1 MTTLAD
7 FDMTTLKIE
16 LRGIM
21 ALISVD
27 RRTRKPL
34 HRQIYDSFRDRV
46 IRRELR
52 AGELVPSS
60 RLLARELRVSR
71 LPVLNAYAQLLA
83 EGYFESRVGAGT
95 FIATSLPSQN
105 QSLGAAAARI
115 DYASRRISSCA
126 AAMPRYERPVWA
138 GSLGP
143 FQIGQPDL
151 HSFPM
156 EIWSKLI
163 ARYSRRVQVKG
174 LQYGDPMGLPELRE
188 AIAVYLRT
196 ARGVHCETDQIMIV
210 SGSQQALDLT
220 IRVIVDPGAAIWVEE
235 PGYWLVHHVLRAAGC
250 RAMPVPVDA
259 EGLNVVA
266 GIKLNRKARA
276 AFVAPSHQYPLG
288 VTMSATRRLQ
298 LLEWA
303 QRAGAWIVEDD
314 YDSEYRYNSKPI
326 ASLQGMDHH
335 GRVIYIGT
343 FSKVMF
349 PALRLGYIVIPPDL
363 VERFAAMRQSMDLCP
378 SHIPQSVM
386 HQFIREGHFAR
397 HIRRMRPIYAE
408 RRAVLI
414 TELARV
420 FGEGAEIVGDEAGLH
435 LALVLPQLR
444 NDRQLAVR
452 AANESLWL
460 SPLSASFVGK
470 SPRHGFVLGFGN
482 TRANQI
488 PAAIRQLKR
497 LCAYRLNIIRGL

>member
-1 MTTLAD
+1 MTTLGD
-7 FDMTTLKIE
+7 FDMTTLKTE
-16 LRGIM
+16 LRGVV

-27 RRTRKPL
+27 RRARKPL
-34 HRQIYDSFRDRV
+34 HQQIYDSFRHR
-46 IRRELR
+46 IIQRELR

-60 RLLARELRVSR
+60 RRLARELRVSR

-95 FIATSLPSQN
+95 FIATSLPAQHH
-105 QSLGAAAARI
+105 SLGAAAIRI
-115 DYASRRISSCA
+115 DHTSRRISSRA

-138 GSLGP
+138 GNLGP

-156 EIWSKLI
+156 DIWSKLI

-174 LQYGDPMGLPELRE
+174 LQYGDPMGLPDLRE
-188 AIAVYLRT
+188 TIAVYLRT
-196 ARGVHCETDQIMIV
+196 ARGVRCEADQIMIV

-220 IRVIVDPGAAIWVEE
+220 TRVIVDPGAAVWVEE

-250 RAMPVPVDA
+250 RSVPVPVDA
-259 EGLNVVA
+259 EGLNVAA
-266 GIKLNRKARA
+266 GIRLNRKARA

-303 QRAGAWIVEDD
+303 QRAAAWIVEDD

-326 ASLQGMDHH
+326 ASLQGMDQHD
-335 GRVIYIGT
+335 RVIYIGS

-349 PALRLGYIVIPPDL
+349 PALRLGYIVIPSAL
-363 VERFAAMRQSMDLCP
+363 VESFAAMRQSMDLCP
-378 SHIPQSVM
+378 SHIPQAVM
-386 HQFIREGHFAR
+386 LEFIREGHFAR

-408 RRAVLI
+408 RREVLAA
-414 TELARV
+414 ELARA
-420 FGEGAEIVGDEAGLH
+420 FGEGAEIIGDEAGLH
-435 LALVLPQLR
+435 VALLLPQLR
-444 NDRQLAVR
+444 NDQQLAAR
-452 AANESLWL
+452 AAKESLWL
-460 SPLSASFVGK
+460 SPLSASYVGK
-470 SPRHGFVLGFGN
+470 SPRRGFVLGFGN

-488 PAAIRQLKR
+488 PAAVRQLR
-497 LCAYRLNIIRGL
+497 GLCAASS

>member
-1 MTTLAD
+1 MTTLTD
-7 FDMTTLKIE
+7 LDMTTLKTE

-27 RRTRKPL
+27 RRARKPL
-34 HRQIYDSFRDRV
+34 HRQIYDSFRHRIV
-46 IRRELR
+46 LRQLR

-60 RLLARELRVSR
+60 RWLARELRVSR

-95 FIATSLPSQN
+95 FVATSLPSQPR
-105 QSLGAAAARI
+105 SLGAEQTRI
-115 DYASRRISSCA
+115 NNTSRRISSRA
-126 AAMPRYERPVWA
+126 AAMPAYERPVWA

-156 EIWSKLI
+156 DIWSKLI

-174 LQYGDPMGLPELRE
+174 LQYGDPMGLRELRE
-188 AIAVYLRT
+188 TIAVYLRT
-196 ARGVHCETDQIMIV
+196 ARGVHCEAGQIMIV

-220 IRVIVDPGAAIWVEE
+220 TRVIVDPGAAVWVEE
-235 PGYWLVHHVLRAAGC
+235 PGYWLVHHVLRASCC
-250 RAMPVPVDA
+250 RSVPVPVDA
-259 EGLNVVA
+259 EGLNVAA
-266 GIKLNRKARA
+266 GIRLNRKARA
-276 AFVAPSHQYPLG
+276 VFVAPSHQYPLG

-303 QRAGAWIVEDD
+303 QRAAAWIVEDD

-335 GRVIYIGT
+335 DRVIYIGT

-378 SHIPQSVM
+378 SHIPQAVM
-386 HQFIREGHFAR
+386 LEFIREGHFAR

-408 RRAVLI
+408 RREVLV
-414 TELARV
+414 TELARA
-420 FGEGAEIVGDEAGLH
+420 FDEGAAMIGDEAGMH
-435 LALVLPQLR
+435 LALLLPKLR
-444 NDRQLAVR
+444 NDQRLAAR
-452 AANESLWL
+452 AAKESLWL
-460 SPLSASFVGK
+460 SPLSASYVSK

-488 PAAIRQLKR
+488 PAAVRQLKG
-497 LCAYRLNIIRGL
+497 LCAASS

>member
-1 MTTLAD
+1 MTNLAG
-7 FDMTTLKIE
+7 FDMTTLKTE
-16 LRGIM
+16 LRGVA

-27 RRTRKPL
+27 RRARKPL
-34 HRQIYDSFRDRV
+34 HQQIYDSFRDRI

-60 RLLARELRVSR
+60 RSLARELRVSR

-95 FIATSLPSQN
+95 FVAPSLPAEHR
-105 QSLGAAAARI
+105 SLGAAAATI
-115 DYASRRISSCA
+115 DKASRRISSRA
-126 AAMPRYERPVWA
+126 AAMPPYERPVWA
-138 GSLGP
+138 GNLGP
-143 FQIGQPDL
+143 FQVGQPDL

-156 EIWSKLI
+156 DIWSKLI

-188 AIAVYLRT
+188 TIAVYLRT
-196 ARGVHCETDQIMIV
+196 ARGVHCEASQIMIV

-220 IRVIVDPGAAIWVEE
+220 TRVIVDPGAAVWVEE
-235 PGYWLVHHVLRAAGC
+235 PGYWLVHYVLRAAGC
-250 RAMPVPVDA
+250 RSLPVPVDA
-259 EGLNVVA
+259 EGLNVAA
-266 GIKLNRKARA
+266 GIRINRKARA

-326 ASLQGMDHH
+326 ASLQGMDQQ

-349 PALRLGYIVIPPDL
+349 PALRLGYIVIPPDQ
-363 VERFAAMRQSMDLCP
+363 VERFAALRQSMDLCP
-378 SHIPQSVM
+378 SHIPQAVM
-386 HQFIREGHFAR
+386 LEFIREGHFAR

-408 RRAVLI
+408 RREVLVS
-414 TELARV
+414 ELERA
-420 FGEGAEIVGDEAGLH
+420 FGEGAAIIGDEAGMH
-435 LALVLPQLR
+435 LALLLSKLR
-444 NDRQLAVR
+444 NDRQLAAR
-452 AANESLWL
+452 AAKESLWL
-460 SPLSASFVGK
+460 SPLSASYVGK
-470 SPRHGFVLGFGN
+470 SPHHGFVLGFGN

-488 PAAIRQLKR
+488 PAAVRQLKG
-497 LCAYRLNIIRGL
+497 LCAASS

>member
-1 MTTLAD
+1 MTTLVV
-7 FDMTTLKIE
+7 FDMTTVKTE
-16 LRGIM
+16 LRGVV

-27 RRTRKPL
+27 CRARKPL
-34 HRQIYDSFRDRV
+34 HQQIYDSFRDRI

-60 RLLARELRVSR
+60 RRLARELRVSR

-95 FIATSLPSQN
+95 FIASSLPAQHR
-105 QSLGAAAARI
+105 SLGATAARI
-115 DYASRRISSCA
+115 DRASRRISSRA

-156 EIWSKLI
+156 DIWSKLI

-188 AIAVYLRT
+188 TIAVYLRT
-196 ARGVHCETDQIMIV
+196 ARGVRCEADQIMIV

-220 IRVIVDPGAAIWVEE
+220 TRVIVDPGAPVWVEE

-250 RAMPVPVDA
+250 RSVPVPVDA
-259 EGLNVVA
+259 EGLNVAA
-266 GIKLNRKARA
+266 GIRLNRKARA
-276 AFVAPSHQYPLG
+276 SFVAPSHQYPLG

-298 LLEWA
+298 LLAWA
-303 QRAGAWIVEDD
+303 QRADAWIVEDD

-326 ASLQGMDHH
+326 ASLQGIDQHE
-335 GRVIYIGT
+335 RVIYIGS

-349 PALRLGYIVIPPDL
+349 PALRLGYVVIPSAL
-363 VERFAAMRQSMDLCP
+363 VESFAAMRQSMDLCP
-378 SHIPQSVM
+378 SHIPQAVM
-386 HQFIREGHFAR
+386 LEFIREGHFAR

-408 RRAVLI
+408 RRKVLAA
-414 TELARV
+414 ELARV
-420 FGEGAEIVGDEAGLH
+420 FGEGAEIIGDEAGLH
-435 LALVLPQLR
+435 VALWLPKLR
-444 NDRQLAVR
+444 DDQQLAAR
-452 AANESLWL
+452 AAKESLWL
-460 SPLSASFVGK
+460 SPLSASYVGK

-488 PAAIRQLKR
+488 PAAVRQLKR
-497 LCAYRLNIIRGL
+497 LCAASS

>member
-1 MTTLAD
+1 
-7 FDMTTLKIE
+7 MTTLKTD
-16 LRGIM
+16 LRGIA

-27 RRTRKPL
+27 RRARKPL
-34 HRQIYDSFRDRV
+34 HQQIYDSFRHRI

-60 RLLARELRVSR
+60 RSLARELRVSR

-95 FIATSLPSQN
+95 FVATSLPGQHR
-105 QSLGAAAARI
+105 SLGSVAARI
-115 DYASRRISSCA
+115 ENTSRKISERA
-126 AAMPRYERPVWA
+126 AAMPPYERPVWA
-138 GSLGP
+138 GHLGP
-143 FQIGQPDL
+143 FQVGQPDL

-156 EIWSKLI
+156 DVWSKLI

-188 AIAVYLRT
+188 TIAMYLRT
-196 ARGVHCETDQIMIV
+196 ARGVHCEAGQIMIM

-220 IRVIVDPGAAIWVEE
+220 TRVIVDPGAAVWVEE

-250 RAMPVPVDA
+250 RSVPVPVDA
-259 EGLNVVA
+259 EGLNVA
-266 GIKLNRKARA
+266 TGIKLNRKARA
-276 AFVAPSHQYPLG
+276 AFLAPSHQYPLG

-335 GRVIYIGT
+335 DRVVYIGT

-363 VERFAAMRQSMDLCP
+363 VQSFAAMRQSMDLCP
-378 SHIPQSVM
+378 SHIPQAVM
-386 HQFIREGHFAR
+386 REFIREGHFAR

-408 RRAVLI
+408 RREVLV
-414 TELARV
+414 TELSVV
-420 FGEGAEIVGDEAGLH
+420 FGESAEIIGDEAGLH
-435 LALVLPQLR
+435 LALLLPKLR
-444 NDRQLAVR
+444 NDRQLAAR
-452 AANESLWL
+452 AAKESLWL
-460 SPLSASFVGK
+460 SPLSASYVGK
-470 SPRHGFVLGFGN
+470 SPRHGLVLGFGN

-488 PAAIRQLKR
+488 PAAARQLKG
-497 LCAYRLNIIRGL
+497 LCAVSS

>member
-1 MTTLAD
+1 MTNLVD
-7 FDMTTLKIE
+7 FDMTTFKAE
-16 LRGIM
+16 LRGVA

-27 RRTRKPL
+27 RRARKPL
-34 HRQIYDSFRDRV
+34 HQQIYDSFRHRI

-60 RLLARELRVSR
+60 RWLARELRVSR

-83 EGYFESRVGAGT
+83 EGYFESRVGSGT
-95 FIATSLPSQN
+95 FVASSLPAQHR
-105 QSLGAAAARI
+105 SLGAATATI
-115 DYASRRISSCA
+115 GKASRRISSHA
-126 AAMPRYERPVWA
+126 TAMPPYQRPVWA

-156 EIWSKLI
+156 DIWSKLI

-174 LQYGDPMGLPELRE
+174 LQYGDPMGLLELRE
-188 AIAVYLRT
+188 TIAVYLRT
-196 ARGVHCETDQIMIV
+196 ARGVRCEAGQIMIV

-220 IRVIVDPGAAIWVEE
+220 TRVIVDPGAAVWVEE
-235 PGYWLVHHVLRAAGC
+235 PGYWLVHYVLRAAGC
-250 RAMPVPVDA
+250 RAVPVPVDA
-259 EGLNVVA
+259 EGLNVAA
-266 GIKLNRKARA
+266 GMRLNRKARA
-276 AFVAPSHQYPLG
+276 VFVAPSHQYPLG

-335 GRVIYIGT
+335 DRVIYIGT
-343 FSKVMF
+343 FSKIMF

-378 SHIPQSVM
+378 PHTPQAVM
-386 HQFIREGHFAR
+386 LEFIREGHFAR

-408 RRAVLI
+408 RREVLV
-414 TELARV
+414 TELARA
-420 FGEGAEIVGDEAGLH
+420 FGEDAEIIGDEAGMHLTLLLPKLH
-435 LALVLPQLR
+435 K
-444 NDRQLAVR
+444 DEQLAAR
-452 AANESLWL
+452 AAKESLWL
-460 SPLSASFVGK
+460 SPLSASYVGR

-488 PAAIRQLKR
+488 PAAVRQLKR
-497 LCAYRLNIIRGL
+497 LCAAWS

>member
-1 MTTLAD
+1 MTNLAD
-7 FDMTTLKIE
+7 FDMTTLKTE
-16 LRGIM
+16 LRGIV

-27 RRTRKPL
+27 RRARKPL
-34 HRQIYDSFRDRV
+34 HQQIYNSFRHR
-46 IRRELR
+46 IIQRELR

-60 RLLARELRVSR
+60 RSLARELGVSR

-95 FIATSLPSQN
+95 FIATSLPAQHR
-105 QSLGAAAARI
+105 SLGAAAARI
-115 DYASRRISSCA
+115 DNTSRRISSRA
-126 AAMPRYERPVWA
+126 AAMPPYQRPVWA

-156 EIWSKLI
+156 DIWSKLI
-163 ARYSRRVQVKG
+163 ARYSRSVQVKG
-174 LQYGDPMGLPELRE
+174 LQYGDPMGVPELRE
-188 AIAVYLRT
+188 TIAVYLRT
-196 ARGVHCETDQIMIV
+196 ARGVHCEADRIMIV

-220 IRVIVDPGAAIWVEE
+220 NRVIVDPGAAVWVEE

-250 RAMPVPVDA
+250 RSLPVSVDA
-259 EGLNVVA
+259 EGLNVAA
-266 GIKLNRKARA
+266 GIRLNRKARA

-303 QRAGAWIVEDD
+303 QRSAAWIVEDD

-326 ASLQGMDHH
+326 ASLQGMDQHD
-335 GRVIYIGT
+335 RVIYIGT

-378 SHIPQSVM
+378 SHIPQAVM
-386 HQFIREGHFAR
+386 LEFIREGHFAR

-408 RRAVLI
+408 RREILV
-414 TELARV
+414 TELARA
-420 FGEGAEIVGDEAGLH
+420 FGEGAEIIGDEAGLH
-435 LALVLPQLR
+435 LALLLPKLR
-444 NDRQLAVR
+444 NDQQFAAR
-452 AANESLWL
+452 AAKESLWL
-460 SPLSASFVGK
+460 SPLSASYVGK
-470 SPRHGFVLGFGN
+470 SPRHGLVLGFGN

-488 PAAIRQLKR
+488 PAAVRQLKG
-497 LCAYRLNIIRGL
+497 LCAASS

>member
-1 MTTLAD
+1 MTTLVD
-7 FDMTTLKIE
+7 FDMTTLKTE
-16 LRGIM
+16 LRGVV
-21 ALISVD
+21 ALISVG
-27 RRTRKPL
+27 RRARKPL
-34 HRQIYDSFRDRV
+34 HQQIYDSFRHRI

-60 RLLARELRVSR
+60 RRLARELRVSR

-95 FIATSLPSQN
+95 FIATSLPAQHE
-105 QSLGAAAARI
+105 SLGAGTARI
-115 DYASRRISSCA
+115 DSASRRISSRA
-126 AAMPRYERPVWA
+126 AAMPPYQRPVWA

-156 EIWSKLI
+156 DIWSKLI

-188 AIAVYLRT
+188 TIAVYLRT
-196 ARGVHCETDQIMIV
+196 ARGVRCEAGQIMIV

-220 IRVIVDPGAAIWVEE
+220 TRVIVDPGAAVWVEE

-250 RAMPVPVDA
+250 RSVAVPVDG
-259 EGLNVVA
+259 EGLNVGA
-266 GIKLNRKARA
+266 GIRLNRKARA

-335 GRVIYIGT
+335 DGVIYIGS

-349 PALRLGYIVIPPDL
+349 PALRLGYIVIPSAL

-378 SHIPQSVM
+378 SHIPQAVM
-386 HQFIREGHFAR
+386 LEFIREGHFAR

-408 RRAVLI
+408 RREVLA
-414 TELARV
+414 TELARA
-420 FGEGAEIVGDEAGLH
+420 FGEGAEIIGEEAGLH
-435 LALVLPQLR
+435 LTLLLPKLR
-444 NDRQLAVR
+444 NDQQIAAR
-452 AANESLWL
+452 AAKESLWL
-460 SPLSASFVGK
+460 SPLSASYAGN
-470 SPRHGFVLGFGN
+470 SPRRGFVLGFGN

-488 PAAIRQLKR
+488 AAAVRQLR
-497 LCAYRLNIIRGL
+497 GLCAASS

>member
-7 FDMTTLKIE
+7 FDMTTLKTE

-27 RRTRKPL
+27 RRARKPL
-34 HRQIYDSFRDRV
+34 HRQIYNSFRHR
-46 IRRELR
+46 IILRQLR

-60 RLLARELRVSR
+60 RSLARELRVSR

-95 FIATSLPSQN
+95 FIATSLPSQPR
-105 QSLGAAAARI
+105 SLGAEQAPI
-115 DYASRRISSCA
+115 NNTSRRISSRA
-126 AAMPRYERPVWA
+126 AAMPQYERPVWA

-156 EIWSKLI
+156 DIWSKLI

-188 AIAVYLRT
+188 TIAVYLRT
-196 ARGVHCETDQIMIV
+196 ARGVHCEADQIMIV

-220 IRVIVDPGAAIWVEE
+220 TRVIVDPGAAVWVEE

-250 RAMPVPVDA
+250 RSVPVPVDA
-259 EGLNVVA
+259 EGLDVAA
-266 GIKLNRKARA
+266 GIRLGRKARA

-303 QRAGAWIVEDD
+303 QRSGGWIVEDD

-335 GRVIYIGT
+335 ERVIYIGT

-378 SHIPQSVM
+378 SHIPQAVM
-386 HQFIREGHFAR
+386 LEFMREGHFAR

-408 RRAVLI
+408 RREVLV
-414 TELARV
+414 TELARA

-435 LALVLPQLR
+435 LALLLPKLR
-444 NDRQLAVR
+444 NDRQLAAR
-452 AANESLWL
+452 AAKESLWL
-460 SPLSASFVGK
+460 SPLSASYVGK

-482 TRANQI
+482 TRGNQI
-488 PAAIRQLKR
+488 PAAVRQLKR
-497 LCAYRLNIIRGL
+497 LCAASS